1 LLRSAMP
8 IHAAVQDT
16 TRGDLRQA
24 RAELIARVARTARYL
39 LAEPVLW
46 FEIDLQ
52 HVDVPK
58 DLAKQSLKLKFRMN
72 GITYLKSK
80 ASKAVVTGGDRCRV
94 DLDVA
99 GGAVFE
105 GGSSLDFELCK
116 SGLWGKSTTLASN
129 QVPLNLALQSLT
141 AGNNQARAWNLT
153 LWDAG
158 APDKA
163 LGRLTAEVC
172 VKMTRLTVAGGIT
185 ALRALKMPG
194 PPVLVGSNSELGLIA
209 YDRACSTTQRH
220 LRKAMDA
227 ALRDAAL
234 AELIP
239 NFAPRQSEKEPVITV
254 QEVRVEWPEA
264 PKDERCER
272 TAAP

>member
-1 LLRSAMP
+1 MP

-80 ASKAVVTGGDRCRV
+80 ASKAVPDGDHCRV
-94 DLDVA
+94 DLDIA
-99 GGAVFE
+99 GAAVFE

-116 SGLWGKSTTLASN
+116 AGVWGPSTTLASC
-129 QVPLNLALQSLT
+129 QVPLKEALQSLT
-141 AGNNQARAWNLT
+141 VGSNQARVWNLT
-153 LWDAG
+153 LWATG
-158 APDKA
+158 ALNKA
-163 LGRLTAEVC
+163 LGSLAVEVC
-172 VKMTRLTVAGGIT
+172 ARTLTLQVAGGLE
-185 ALRALKMPG
+185 ALRALAVPR
-194 PPVLVGSNSELGLIA
+194 PPKVLGSDDADVEC
-209 YDRACSTTQRH
+209 RAFGARVAETRQR
-220 LRKAMDA
+220 LQEAMDA
-227 ALRDAAL
+227 ALNDASLPECVFKLAQSTEALDAEPSDAAFPEGNVHV
-234 AELIP
+234 APVQSTEVIP
-239 NFAPRQSEKEPVITV
+239 I
-254 QEVRVEWPEA
+254 
-264 PKDERCER
+264 
-272 TAAP
+272 